1 MTYLLDSIK
10 SHIHVLALSIPNF
23 TIPVEFLIHHR
34 LMQPVILESSPNTHK
49 VDVHPNDKISN
60 RIVAYTVVQF

>member
-10 SHIHVLALSIPNF
+10 SNIHVLALSIPNF